1 MATEKQV
8 KQEKQVK
15 PAKAE
20 SAENEPAENEP
31 AENETAD
38 TGSAEESAAP
48 AMAKPLILG
57 RKLGMLQHFKEDG
70 SVVAATVIA
79 VESNLVTAVRTKEK
93 DGYGAVQIG
102 FGAIAEKKMS
112 KGERGHL
119 KDLPPLKY
127 LREVRVDDTA
137 GFARG
142 QRIGADRFAAGDKV
156 NVIGTSKGK
165 GFQGPVHLHHFTRG
179 PKSHGSDHLR
189 RQGSVGSGTTPG
201 RVLKGLRMAARQG
214 SERVTV
220 KNLVIL
226 RSDEARS
233 LLIVGGA
240 VPGPK
245 NAIVM
250 VRKA

>member
-1 MATEKQV
+1 MAEEKV
-8 KQEKQVK
+8 EKEEQAE
-15 PAKAE
+15 PAAAE
-20 SAENEPAENEP
+20 SAAEQ
-31 AENETAD
+31 AD
-38 TGSAEESAAP
+38 AP
-48 AMAKPLILG
+48 KMTRPLILG

-70 SVVAATVIA
+70 SVMGATVIA
-79 VESNLVTAVRTKEK
+79 VENNLVTAVRTKER
-93 DGYGAVQIG
+93 DGYAAVQIG
-102 FGAIAEKKMS
+102 FGQIAEKKMS

-127 LREVRVDDTA
+127 LREVRIDDVA
-137 GFARG
+137 GFAKG

-156 NVIGTSKGK
+156 IVTGTSKGK

-189 RQGSVGSGTTPG
+189 RQGSVGAGTTPG
-201 RVLKGLRMAARQG
+201 RVLKGLRMARRMG
-214 SERVTV
+214 SERVSV

-226 RSDEARS
+226 KSDEARS
-233 LLIVGGA
+233 LLIIGGA
-240 VPGPK
+240 VPGPR